1 MQLPYFDPDNYSDER
16 LAERFKRLLP
26 YA

>member
-1 MQLPYFDPDNYSDER
+1 MQLPYFDPDDYSDER